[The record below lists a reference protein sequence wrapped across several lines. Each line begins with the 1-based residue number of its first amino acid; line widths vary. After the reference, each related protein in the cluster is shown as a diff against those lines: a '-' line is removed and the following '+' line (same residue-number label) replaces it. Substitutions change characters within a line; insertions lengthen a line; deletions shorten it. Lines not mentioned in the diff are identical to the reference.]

1 MSEFFLPNKV
11 IVCFLLFI
19 SLTYSFSTFS
29 TRRKDFSQRKSHTT
43 LEAETN
49 AFSSLALA
57 VAQCLLASDAKRDTG
72 FDGASTGWTSWI
84 EQKSEAVL
92 RECIDKLCIAGGDN
106 IS

>member
-11 IVCFLLFI
+11 LVCFLLFI

-29 TRRKDFSQRKSHTT
+29 TSKGFSKRKSDTI
-43 LEAETN
+43 LPAETD

-72 FDGASTGWTSWI
+72 LDGASTGWTSWI
-84 EQKSEAVL
+84 EQKSESVL
-92 RECIDKLCIAGGDN
+92 RECIDKICVASVDD